1 VVLGMALQLPSAARA
16 ETLDRVVASI
26 GPVAI
31 TQRDVEEE
39 YHFEQFLAG
48 RSPAGSPSPDARKA
62 VLNRLIS
69 QKLLAE
75 QIGNTIRESANAQK
89 PAGKTL
95 AQIRKEFPSDEA
107 YRSALDALGM
117 SEPQVLKRL
126 EIYEETLRTIDERL
140 RPSAWPDPKA
150 VENYY
155 KETFVPEY
163 AKSHKTPPPPFAEVR
178 SEIQEI
184 LVQKNMNQLL
194 ERWLDQLRSTSQV
207 TIHSNSNS
215 GK

>member
-1 VVLGMALQLPSAARA
+1 MLLGAALLLPSASGA

-39 YHFEQFLAG
+39 YRFEQFLEG
-48 RSPAGSPSPDARKA
+48 RSPEGSPGPEVRKA
-62 VLNRLIS
+62 ILNRLIS

-75 QIGNTIRESANAQK
+75 QLGNTTKESTNSQK
-89 PAGKTL
+89 PAEKTL
-95 AQIRKEFPSDEA
+95 DQVRKEFPSDKA
-107 YRSALDALGM
+107 YRTALHILGM
-117 SEPQVLKRL
+117 TEPQVLKRL
-126 EIYEETLRTIDERL
+126 EIYQETLRTIDERL

-155 KETFVPEY
+155 QQTFVPEY
-163 AKSHKTPPPPFAEVR
+163 AKGHKTPPPPFAEVR
-178 SEIQEI
+178 NEIQEI

-194 ERWLDQLRSTSQV
+194 ERWIDRLKSSRRV
-207 TIHSNSNS
+207 TIHSN
-215 GK
+215 